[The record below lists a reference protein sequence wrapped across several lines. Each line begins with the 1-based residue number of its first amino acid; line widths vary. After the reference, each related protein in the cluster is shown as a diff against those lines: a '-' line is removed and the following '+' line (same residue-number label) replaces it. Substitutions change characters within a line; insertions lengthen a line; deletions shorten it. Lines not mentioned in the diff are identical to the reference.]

1 MGKISA
7 SGLLFDMDGVL
18 VDSEDLMME
27 SAKAALK
34 EWGVNAVDDDF
45 TEFIGAG
52 EDRFVGGVAQKYGI
66 KYELAMKDRAY
77 AIYAERAPFSKIAFD
92 GAGQTL
98 RDLKSAG
105 FRIGICSGADRVKVD
120 VNLHLLGLDDTAV
133 DVVVTGSDVTK
144 NKPAPDIYKLGLER
158 IGLPPEKCLVIEDS
172 LNGIEA
178 GLAAGIRVVA
188 VSSSFSSEELLT
200 KLSPVAVIGSVC
212 ELPLMLSH
220 IPVD

>member
-18 VDSEDLMME
+18 VDSEDLMLE

-52 EDRFVGGVAQKYGI
+52 EDRFVGGVAEKYGMEY
-66 KYELAMKDRAY
+66 KLAMKDRAY

-172 LNGIEA
+172 LNGIKA
-178 GLAAGIRVVA
+178 GLTAGIRVVA
-188 VSSSFSSEELLT
+188 VTSSFSAGELLA
-200 KLSPVAVIGSVC
+200 KLSPVAVIGNVC
-212 ELPLMLSH
+212 ELSLMLCDFH
-220 IPVD
+220 AD